1 MVYSTNLPPLSL
13 LFAKAAYTVIASS
26 IIVNVFNFASQM
38 RRWCWTWAAVLIL
51 LLSACGT
58 PTPPRELAPN
68 GQIVQ
73 KAIALQLNQTQ
84 QKIADRLNASSP
96 QIQLNR
102 IAVKQI
108 EPIFV
113 DKLAT
118 YHLTGTY
125 TLTLKLP
132 RQQVTQNNA
141 FDIYLQRQAQG
152 KTWRLLKRET
162 NQWTSYLIQ

>member
-1 MVYSTNLPPLSL
+1 MVYSTNLSPLSL
-13 LFAKAAYTVIASS
+13 LFAKAAYAAIARS
-26 IIVNVFNFASQM
+26 IIVNVFDFVSQM
-38 RRWCWTWAAVLIL
+38 RRSCWYWVALIL
-51 LLSACGT
+51 LLSACSAA
-58 PTPPRELAPN
+58 TPPRELAPN

-96 QIQLNR
+96 QIQLHQ

-118 YHLTGTY
+118 YHLKGTY

-152 KTWRLLKRET
+152 KTWRLLKREA

>member
-1 MVYSTNLPPLSL
+1 MVYSTNLSPLSL
-13 LFAKAAYTVIASS
+13 LFAKAAYAASARS
-26 IIVNVFNFASQM
+26 IIVKSVDANQM
-38 RRWCWTWAAVLIL
+38 RRWCWHWAAVLIL
-51 LLSACGT
+51 LLSACST

-84 QKIADRLNASSP
+84 QKIADRLNASRP
-96 QIQLNR
+96 QIQLNQ
-102 IAVKQI
+102 ITVKQI

-118 YHLTGTY
+118 YHLKGTY

-132 RQQVTQNNA
+132 RQQVTQKNNA
-141 FDIYLQRQAQG
+141 FDIYIQRQAQG
-152 KTWRLLKRET
+152 KTWRLLKREA

>member
-1 MVYSTNLPPLSL
+1 MVYSTNLSPLSL
-13 LFAKAAYTVIASS
+13 LFAKAAYAAIARS
-26 IIVNVFNFASQM
+26 IIVNVFNFVSQM
-38 RRWCWTWAAVLIL
+38 RRWRWTWVALIL
-51 LLSACGT
+51 LLSACST

-96 QIQLNR
+96 QIQLNQ
-102 IAVKQI
+102 ITVKQI

-118 YHLTGTY
+118 YHLKGTY
-125 TLTLKLP
+125 TLIIKLP

-141 FDIYLQRQAQG
+141 FDIYIQRQAQG
-152 KTWRLLKRET
+152 KTWRLLKREA